1 MPLRDLAEGLE
12 SSLALAET
20 FPREAERRSFLDSVV
35 VEVDST
41 RGYMWVSDVDGH
53 VHISGPYLRTAPD
66 VTLYL
71 DLCHELIH
79 VKQYREG
86 RELFDRRYKYVDRPT
101 EVEAWRLTVKEAR
114 RLGLSEEEISEYLRV
129 EWVLPDDHE
138 RLLRVLGVRP
148 RAPG

>member
-1 MPLRDLAEGLE
+1 MPLQALAEGLE
-12 SSLALAET
+12 SSLALAEA
-20 FPREAERRSFLDSVV
+20 FPREAERRAFLDSVV
-35 VEVDST
+35 VEVDSSQ
-41 RGYMWVSDVDGH
+41 GYMWVSDVDGH
-53 VHISGPYLRTAPD
+53 VHISGPYLRSAPEIA
-66 VTLYL
+66 LYL

-101 EVEAWRLTVKEAR
+101 EVEAWRLTVMEAR
-114 RLGLSEEEISEYLRV
+114 RLHLSEEEISEYLRV
-129 EWVLPDDHE
+129 EWVPLDDHE